1 MKLIAAILVAALSS
15 IAMSGTDSSSYRM
28 IKKVPLS
35 GSGGWDYLTVDGAA
49 RRLYITHAT
58 QVIVIDTDS
67 LDVVGNIPGLAG
79 VHGVAIA
86 PEFGHG
92 FITNGGTDSV
102 TVFDLKSLAKIADVK
117 VGKKPDA
124 IVYDPASKRIFA
136 MNGDGDSATAINAA
150 DNKVAG
156 TVELGGGPEFSVAD
170 GKGNVF
176 VNLEE
181 KNQLLRIDSQAL
193 TVKNRWPVAP
203 CQAPSSLGFDGEN
216 SRLFLGCRSKLM
228 AVVNAENGSV
238 VASYPIGDH
247 ADATAFDPAAR
258 IAFTSTGD
266 GNIFAFHQDSPNSY
280 SALPPIPTV
289 KGSKTM
295 TIDKKTQRLFVPA
308 REGDQIWL
316 LVFEK

>member
-1 MKLIAAILVAALSS
+1 MKLISAILVAALSIS
-15 IAMSGTDSSSYRM
+15 TAGPDSSGYH
-28 IKKVPLS
+28 IVKKVPLP
-35 GSGGWDYLTVDGAA
+35 GAGGWDYLTVDGAA

-58 QVIVIDTDS
+58 QVLVVDADS
-67 LDVVGNIPGLAG
+67 LEVVGNIPGLSG

-86 PEFGHG
+86 AEFGRG

-102 TVFDLKSLAKIADVK
+102 TVFDLKSLAKIAEIK

-124 IVYDPASKRIFA
+124 IVYDPASKRVFA

-150 DNKVAG
+150 DNKVVG

-181 KNQLLRIDSQAL
+181 KNQLLRIDSRAL
-193 TVKNRWPVAP
+193 TVKDRWPVAP

-228 AVVNAENGSV
+228 AVVNAETGSV

-247 ADATAFDPAAR
+247 ADATAFDSTAR

-266 GNIFAFHQDSPNSY
+266 GNIFPFHQDSPNSY
-280 SALPPIPTV
+280 SALSPIPTV

-308 REGDQIWL
+308 REGEQILL